1 VDDGTYT
8 SYSPLAGNY
17 FAALGQVSTLAYL
30 SQPLPTRAGQLYL
43 LSFWLENPSGATP
56 NQFLVQWNTNSTST
70 NVIFNQLNLGTFGWS
85 NMQFV
90 VKASTNITTLRFGF
104 RNDNDFLALDNVSV
118 MPVPGPALRAPAVA
132 KGSIQLAWTAG
143 PGVQYQVQYKTNL
156 TQTSWINLSSVIT
169 ATMNPMTF
177 SNNIGPD
184 PQRFYRVVLLP

>member
-1 VDDGTYT
+1 
-8 SYSPLAGNY
+8 LAGNY
-17 FAALGQVSTLAYL
+17 FAALGQVSTPAYL

-132 KGSIQLAWTAG
+132 KGSIQLAWTAL
-143 PGVQYQVQYKTNL
+143 PGAQYQVQSKTNL
-156 TQTSWINLSSVIT
+156 AQTSWSNLSSVIT

>member
-1 VDDGTYT
+1 
-8 SYSPLAGNY
+8 
-17 FAALGQVSTLAYL
+17 
-30 SQPLPTRAGQLYL
+30 
-43 LSFWLENPSGATP
+43 
-56 NQFLVQWNTNSTST
+56 
-70 NVIFNQLNLGTFGWS
+70 
-85 NMQFV
+85 V

-132 KGSIQLAWTAG
+132 KGSIQLAWTAV

-156 TQTSWINLSSVIT
+156 TQTSWINLGSVIT